1 MVTHDITNNVI
12 AAGNVCYSAKKKQD
26 KTGFNGRDDF

>member
-1 MVTHDITNNVI
+1 MILPTMLLLLVMFVIRPITE
-12 AAGNVCYSAKKKQD
+12 QD